1 MVTTVHYIRRYTRY
15 SQLQRVVV
23 SCATKTTFGVSAQ
36 SYPTVWM
43 LTRIEASQW
52 PLEHSHGRAKSASSI
67 SPRTNPFSEKFVG
80 TFPRRSRP
88 CEIASISRQTNPFS
102 AKLVGTFP
110 PRSHPC
116 EIGYVN
122 FTPNKSIYR
131 QTSPFDAKRVRSMP
145 NKPIE
150 S

>member
-36 SYPTVWM
+36 SCPTVWM

-52 PLEHSHGRAKSASSI
+52 RLEHSHGRAKSA
-67 SPRTNPFSEKFVG
+67 T
-80 TFPRRSRP
+80 
-88 CEIASISRQTNPFS
+88 SISRQTNPF
-102 AKLVGTFP
+102 
-110 PRSHPC
+110 
-116 EIGYVN
+116 
-122 FTPNKSIYR
+122 
-131 QTSPFDAKRVRSMP
+131 DAKRVRSTP

-150 S
+150 SQLGPF